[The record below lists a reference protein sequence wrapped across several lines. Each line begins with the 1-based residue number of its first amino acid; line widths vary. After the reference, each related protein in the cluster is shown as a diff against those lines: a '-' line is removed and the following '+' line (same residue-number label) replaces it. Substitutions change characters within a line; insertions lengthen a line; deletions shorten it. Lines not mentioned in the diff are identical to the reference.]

1 MGGTAHTH
9 DRRRWAHVVVLTM
22 AVVGL
27 LGAVAPAA
35 LAFDPIDVV
44 CDNGN
49 NTMHDDG
56 VIFTS
61 CLSCHAT
68 TDYNAPVDTAKCLV
82 CHLGGFENRPV
93 ESGFS
98 TCWSCHYPGANQDVV
113 QNEVD
118 GQAFDGCAAATD
130 CHDVDPAANL
140 PHFGANTK
148 TCTDGCHRSSS
159 QSMPNGSPHHD
170 DGKANC
176 YDCHDG
182 VRALEK
188 VHEPYAEARDYD
200 FGGPYPYCYTC
211 HVGYEVTHPEPASII
226 HRTTLPT
233 YKPAPVVYGETA
245 VVSGFLYTIAA
256 DGVTK
261 IPLANYAV
269 SLLEY
274 EVPEFDWNTLQLTLT
289 LVNDPDTTANETGK
303 YTFDAVTPIKNTQ
316 YAALAKGQV
325 VGEHLYKPARGTV
338 LVKVAP
344 KVTETLNKTS
354 LALGGTITV
363 KGKVVPWKT
372 GGKVKWVFQRYIDGA
387 WKTVTTT
394 GTKLLT
400 DVDVADPSV
409 DYSTA
414 SYTYKPAKK
423 GTWRVKTTFVATTE
437 YTTASS
443 VYKTFTVK

>member
-9 DRRRWAHVVVLTM
+9 DRRRWAHVVVLTL
-22 AVVGL
+22 AVIGA
-27 LGAVAPAA
+27 LGVVAPAA

-82 CHLGGFENRPV
+82 CHLGGYENRSV
-93 ESGFS
+93 ESDFG
-98 TCWSCHYPGANQDVV
+98 TCWSCHYPGENQDDV
-113 QNEVD
+113 QTS
-118 GQAFDGCAAATD
+118 DGCAAEGI
-130 CHDVDPAANL
+130 CHPVDAAGNE

-148 TCTDGCHRSSS
+148 GCVDGCHRTSS

-182 VRALEK
+182 VRALEE

-211 HVGYEVTHPEPASII
+211 HVGYDVTHPDPAVI
-226 HRTTLPT
+226 HDRATLPVAS
-233 YKPAPVVYGETA
+233 PQPVVYGGTT
-245 VVSGFLYTIAA
+245 VISGVLYTIAD
-256 DGVTK
+256 DGTK
-261 IPLANYAV
+261 YPVNNWGV
-269 SLLEY
+269 SLLQY
-274 EVPEFDWNTLQLTLT
+274 SGVPEFDWNTLQLK
-289 LVNDPDTTANETGK
+289 VTAATTGK

-325 VGEHLYKPARGTV
+325 VGEYLYKPARGTV

>member
-9 DRRRWAHVVVLTM
+9 GRRRWAHLAVLTL
-22 AVVGL
+22 VIGL

-44 CDNGN
+44 CDDGN
-49 NTMHDDG
+49 NTMHGDG
-56 VIFTS
+56 VINTS

-68 TDYNAPVDTAKCLV
+68 TDYNAPVDTTKCLV

-98 TCWSCHYPGANQDVV
+98 TCWSCHYPGENQDVV

-118 GQAFDGCAAATD
+118 DQAFDGCAAATD

-148 TCTDGCHRSSS
+148 TCTDGCHRNSS

-182 VRALEK
+182 VRALEE

-211 HVGYEVTHPEPASII
+211 HVGYEETHPDPAAIV

-233 YKPAPVVYGETA
+233 YKPAPVVYGGTA
-245 VVSGFLYTIAA
+245 VISGVLYTIAP
-256 DGVTK
+256 DGTK
-261 IPLANYAV
+261 IRMVGKEV
-269 SLLEY
+269 SLFQY
-274 EVPEFDWNTLQLTLT
+274 RVPELDWNTLQLTLT
-289 LVNDPDTTANETGK
+289 LPENPATSALEAGK
-303 YTFDAVTPIKNTQ
+303 YIFSPVAPIKNTR
-316 YAALAKGQV
+316 YAALVKGED
-325 VGEHLYKPARGTV
+325 VGSGMYAKPARGAI

-344 KVTETLNKTS
+344 KVTTKLSRTS
-354 LALGGTITV
+354 FSLGGSLYVT
-363 KGKVVPWKT
+363 GKVVPAGT
-372 GGKVKWVFQRYIDGA
+372 GGKVKWRFQRYVNGS
-387 WKTVTTT
+387 WVTVVTTST
-394 GTKLLT
+394 KVLVDNADGTF
-400 DVDVADPSV
+400 
-409 DYSTA
+409 STA
-414 SYTYKPAKK
+414 VRKYTPAKR
-423 GTWRVKTTFVATTE
+423 GTWRVKTFFLANAD
-437 YTTASS
+437 YAAASS
-443 VYKTFTVK
+443 IYVKFVVK

>member
-1 MGGTAHTH
+1 MGGTVHTH
-9 DRRRWAHVVVLTM
+9 DRRRWAHVVVLTL
-22 AVVGL
+22 AVIGA
-27 LGAVAPAA
+27 LGVVAPAA

-98 TCWSCHYPGANQDVV
+98 TCWSCHYPGVNQDVV

-118 GQAFDGCAAATD
+118 GQTFDGCAAATD
-130 CHDVDPAANL
+130 CHDVDSAANL

-182 VRALEK
+182 VRALEE

-211 HVGYEVTHPEPASII
+211 HVGYEETHPEPESIV
-226 HRTTLPT
+226 HRTTLPVAS
-233 YKPAPVVYGETA
+233 PQPVVYGGTTVISGVLYSIDAEGTKWP
-245 VVSGFLYTIAA
+245 VSGW
-256 DGVTK
+256 G
-261 IPLANYAV
+261 V
-269 SLLEY
+269 SLLQNSG
-274 EVPEFDWNTLQLTLT
+274 VPEFDWNTLQLK
-289 LVNDPDTTANETGK
+289 VTAATTGK
-303 YTFDAVTPIKNTQ
+303 YTFDAVQPAKNTQ
-316 YAALAKGQV
+316 FAALAKGQV
-325 VGEHLYKPARGTV
+325 VGEYLYKPARGTV

-344 KVTETLNKTS
+344 VVTESLNKTS
-354 LALGGTITV
+354 FALGGTITV
-363 KGKVVPWKT
+363 TGKVKPWKT
-372 GGKVKWVFQRYIDGA
+372 GGKVKWVFQRYVDGT

-394 GTKLLT
+394 ATRLLT
-400 DVDVADPSV
+400 DVDVVDPLLA
-409 DYSTA
+409 DYSKA
-414 SYTYKPAKK
+414 SFTYKPGKR
-423 GTWRVKTTFVATTE
+423 GTWRVKTVYVANTD

-443 VYKTFTVK
+443 IYKKFVVK